1 MMNKRWEPI
10 PVSSEMGSDVGR
22 VGLEPTTNGL

>member
-1 MMNKRWEPI
+1 LFSRLI
-10 PVSSEMGSDVGR
+10 RHVVFIILLSVVT